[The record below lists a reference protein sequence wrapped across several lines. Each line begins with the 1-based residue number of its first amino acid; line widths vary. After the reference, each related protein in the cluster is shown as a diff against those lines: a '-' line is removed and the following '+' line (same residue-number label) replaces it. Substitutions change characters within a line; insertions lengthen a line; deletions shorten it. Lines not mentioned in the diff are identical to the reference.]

1 MFVPQAA
8 IKEEDHPE
16 KDQPSGTLLTLSS
29 FLIFEE
35 YIYINFSHIHVYT

>member
-16 KDQPSGTLLTLSS
+16 KDQPSGTPIHS
-29 FLIFEE
+29 FFFFNFWG
-35 YIYINFSHIHVYT
+35 IYLY